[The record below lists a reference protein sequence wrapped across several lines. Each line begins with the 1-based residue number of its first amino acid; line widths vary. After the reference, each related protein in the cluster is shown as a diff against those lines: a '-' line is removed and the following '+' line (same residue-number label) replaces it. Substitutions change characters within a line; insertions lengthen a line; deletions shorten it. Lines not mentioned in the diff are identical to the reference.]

1 MAGNNENIK
10 INVAHLIIPV
20 VICAI
25 AVFILYMLGVDNNI
39 KNLDKV
45 LEGTVNFSA
54 ILLGFLGAL
63 LGILLSIKDSA
74 IVKAIFNRK
83 GSSILKYYFNES
95 FAVGLLVVA
104 LSCVMQIFLDEKT
117 ICAKILFYSW
127 FFFVLFFVIST
138 YRIVKLLMAV
148 FFIANEDD
156 VSLRPESNRIG
167 DEERREQLRQDLS
180 NSNER

>member
-1 MAGNNENIK
+1 MADTNRKIK
-10 INVAHLIIPV
+10 INVAHLIIPF
-20 VICAI
+20 VICGI
-25 AVFILYMLGVDNNI
+25 AVFILYKLGVDNNI

-74 IVKAIFNRK
+74 IVKAIFNQQ
-83 GSSILKYYFNES
+83 GASLLKYYFNES
-95 FAVGLLVVA
+95 FATGLLVVV
-104 LSCVMQIFLDEKT
+104 LSCVMQIFLDEET
-117 ICAKILFYSW
+117 VCAKFLFLTW

-148 FFIANEDD
+148 FFVANEDD
-156 VSLRPESNRIG
+156 ARDRPESNMINDG
-167 DEERREQLRQDLS
+167 ERRKEFRQQLS
-180 NSNER
+180 NSNDR